1 MKKLEA
7 MEADNSFEKEVKTK
21 KEILTLRRE
30 LEKTPQNSGRD
41 QGHGYDSGNHV
52 RDRS

>member
-7 MEADNSFEKEVKTK
+7 MEADNSFEKEVKQKRNSNFK
-21 KEILTLRRE
+21 KRTG
-30 LEKTPQNSGRD
+30 KTPQNSGRD